1 MKSQKVTIENPEQLT
16 VSAATIT
23 AATIQPT
30 IIEKT
35 HQVRA
40 YGFLHKLD
48 PKPDLTPFELWN
60 IIRWTDIA
68 RNTWFGAGE
77 KVCEIVWDK
86 AKELG
91 IERHFDSQQIDF
103 SNKDG
108 E

>member
-23 AATIQPT
+23 AATIQPA

-40 YGFLHKLD
+40 YGFLHKLE

-60 IIRWTDIA
+60 IVRWI
-68 RNTWFGAGE
+68 NILSYTWLSRGE
-77 KVCEIVWDK
+77 YVCEMIWDK

-91 IERHFDSQQIDF
+91 IERHFNSERI
-103 SNKDG
+103 KDG